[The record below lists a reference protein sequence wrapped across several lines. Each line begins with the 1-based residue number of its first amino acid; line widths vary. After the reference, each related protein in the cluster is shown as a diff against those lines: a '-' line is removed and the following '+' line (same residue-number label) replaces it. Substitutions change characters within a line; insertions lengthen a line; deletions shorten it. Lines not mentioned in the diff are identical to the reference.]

1 MTTQVA
7 AVYLM
12 NPYTGTVQTA
22 EDWAA
27 DGYDQSN
34 AKLIEVVRNEA
45 GDWVEA

>member
-1 MTTQVA
+1 MTTEAA

-12 NPYTGTVQTA
+12 NPATGTVQTA

-34 AKLIEVVRNEA
+34 AELVEVVKDEA